1 MHLPRPSSLQSKF
14 ILRLLGCLMLISV
27 INLTALYFY
36 MQKTLEEEV
45 STRATIVLRQ
55 VDAVQKYVQSRL
67 RPKMLELL
75 PDSFILE
82 AMSSSYISRSVMETP
97 HAEAADYVYRRV
109 AVNARNPL
117 FEANEIE
124 RELIGYFRDNE
135 DKQLWQGFKL
145 VNDQNIFVRARPVRF
160 VESCMLCH
168 GNKEDAPV
176 EMIEKYGA
184 RGFNHPLD
192 QISGVDLVGIP
203 TSSYAVKNTADFTA
217 YVMVYLVISFLV
229 LLMIYLTFQRVVLVN
244 FRTLTSQFKKNF
256 HDQKGEELL
265 RKIEHGDEI
274 EEMIESMEGLS
285 QHLFETDSRLKEYAA
300 DLEQE
305 VDRRT
310 EQLLRENDTHKKDL
324 TMLVSVLGTLKISRN
339 RPELWANALPLLA
352 ERFLLTRASY
362 VCTFSGNQ
370 DFTWPKGAESPVL
383 PTDYVQLL
391 LEPKLRFADNKVFIP
406 VGSSDETIDG
416 LLLLQRPSHIP
427 FTADEAEMLTAVGR
441 QLGIAAENLAA
452 LDAILSQ
459 TDNLQTIFEG
469 IPDPLLLLD
478 QGGAVIMANTAAN
491 RLMEDLSCREDKRGV
506 IDCLVNDADD
516 RQEDSTAQLT
526 ALSRRDVAL
535 DNGRSFIVNTI
546 GLTPEDN
553 RTPRI
558 VVSIQEDTERKKMLG
573 QFVQAEKMGTVGKL
587 AAGLAHEMNN
597 PLGVILCYAELLKKS
612 LPGEQHQTDID
623 VIIKHTSQA
632 QAVLL
637 DLLHFA
643 RPKVSTDRETVVGDV
658 VESVI
663 TVFKMQAAKKGV
675 SLSCRRADAATVV
688 RVEPQ
693 VVEHITLNLLLNALD
708 ALPEEVGEIVV
719 EITCDAD
726 KRGLRLTVTDN
737 GSGIDPAVLPSIFDP
752 FFSTKDVNKGSGL
765 GLAVIYG
772 YMHELGGS
780 IEARNLPT
788 GGTVFELYFPITRGV

>member
-1 MHLPRPSSLQSKF
+1 MHLPRPYSLQSKF

-45 STRATIVLRQ
+45 STRASIVLRQ

-82 AMSSSYISRSVMETP
+82 AMSSSFISRSVMETP
-97 HAEAADYVYRRV
+97 HAEDADYVYRRV
-109 AVNARNPL
+109 AVNARNPV

-145 VNDQNIFVRARPVRF
+145 VGDQNIFVRARPVRF
-160 VESCMLCH
+160 VKSCMLCH
-168 GNKEDAPV
+168 GQKEDAPI
-176 EMIEKYGA
+176 EMIEKYGE

-203 TSSYAVKNTADFTA
+203 TSSYAVKNTADFTV

-274 EEMIESMEGLS
+274 EEMIEGMEGLS

-310 EQLLRENDTHKKDL
+310 EQLLRENDIHRKDL

-383 PTDYVQLL
+383 PADYVQLL

-416 LLLLQRPSHIP
+416 LLLLERPTCVP

-478 QGGAVIMANTAAN
+478 QGGTVIMANTAAN
-491 RLMEDLSCREDKRGV
+491 RLMEELSCREDKRGV

-516 RQEDSTAQLT
+516 RQEGSTAQLT

-546 GLTPEDN
+546 GLAPEDN
-553 RTPRI
+553 RAPRI

-612 LPGEQHQTDID
+612 LPGEQHQNDID

-643 RPKVSTDRETVVGDV
+643 RPKVSTDRETDIGDV

-675 SLSCRRADAATVV
+675 SLSCRRTDVATVV

-693 VVEHITLNLLLNALD
+693 VVEHIILNLLLNALD
-708 ALPEEVGEIVV
+708 ALPEEVGEIAV

-788 GGTVFELYFPITRGV
+788 GGAVFELYFPITRGV